1 MSSERN
7 SPLVVSVKPGA
18 SIRRTLDIGRRTD
31 GSPVGLPVFVVKGAR
46 PGPVLWV
53 QGCLHGDEYAG
64 SRAIHHFVAGLDPD
78 QLCGTVIAVPVVNL
92 MAWEQ
97 KSRASSIDHIDL
109 NRAFPG
115 ASEGT
120 WTRLLAHCLVKAIE
134 ENADYVL
141 DLHGYRSNYFVLY
154 YRQQDETGSLCEQL
168 AIDSGAPTVVGANE
182 EWLDNSLFAVLTRR
196 GIPTVL
202 IEAPGEGRNDPE
214 VIDYYL
220 MCLQNI
226 AIKRGMI
233 QGDPSKGSPP
243 DRIKNLISVPAP
255 VSGFVDLKVARGDKV
270 NKGQPLAEILSV
282 YGDPVA
288 EVRSPGGHALV
299 LNLDTH
305 GVIHKG
311 EPLIMIG
318 EFAD

>member
-1 MSSERN
+1 MDSNQNQS
-7 SPLVVSVKPGA
+7 LAVSVEMGT
-18 SIRRTLDIGRRTD
+18 SVRRALEIGRRTD
-31 GSPVGLPVFVVKGAR
+31 GTAVGLPVFVVKGAR

-78 QLCGTVIAVPVVNL
+78 QLSGTVIALPVVNI
-92 MAWEQ
+92 MAWEH
-97 KSRASSIDHIDL
+97 KSRFSPIDHLDL
-109 NRAFPG
+109 NRVFPG

-120 WTRLLAHCLVKAIE
+120 WTRLLAHDLLEAISQ
-134 ENADYVL
+134 NADFVL
-141 DLHGYRSNYFVLY
+141 DLHGYRSNYFALY
-154 YRQQDETGSLCEQL
+154 FHQQDEAGAVAEQL
-168 AIDSGAPTVVGANE
+168 ALDSGAPAVVGVSE
-182 EWLDNSLFAVLTRR
+182 KWLEHSLFAVLTRR
-196 GIPTVL
+196 GIPAIL
-202 IEAPGEGRNDPE
+202 IEAPGEGRNDSE

-220 MCLQNI
+220 KCLQNI

-233 QGDPSKGSPP
+233 RGDATRSSPP
-243 DRIKNLISVPAP
+243 VRIKNLISIPAP
-255 VSGFVDLKVARGDKV
+255 ASGFVDLKVNRGDKV
-270 NKGQPLAEILSV
+270 NRGQNLARILSA

-288 EVRSPGGHALV
+288 EVRSPKGIALV

-311 EPLIMIG
+311 EPLVMIG

>member
-1 MSSERN
+1 MGSNQNQS
-7 SPLVVSVKPGA
+7 LAVSVELGT
-18 SIRRTLDIGRRTD
+18 SVRRSLEIGQRTD
-31 GSPVGLPVFVVKGAR
+31 GTTLGLPVFVVKGAR

-92 MAWEQ
+92 VAWEQ
-97 KSRASSIDHIDL
+97 KSRVSPIDYLDL
-109 NRAFPG
+109 NRVFPG
-115 ASEGT
+115 SSEGT
-120 WTRLLAHCLVKAIE
+120 WTRLLAHCLLEAIS
-134 ENADYVL
+134 ENADFVL
-141 DLHGYRSNYFVLY
+141 DLHGYRSNYFALY
-154 YRQQDETGSLCEQL
+154 FQQQNEAGAMAEQL
-168 AIDSGAPTVVGANE
+168 ALDSGAPAVVGVSE
-182 EWLDNSLFAVLTRR
+182 KWLDQSLFVVLTRH
-196 GIPTVL
+196 GIPAIL

-220 MCLQNI
+220 KCLQNI

-233 QGDPSKGSPP
+233 QGDATKSSLP
-243 DRIKNLISVPAP
+243 DRIKNLISIPAP
-255 VSGFVDLKVARGDKV
+255 ASGFVDLKVKRGDKV
-270 NKGQPLAEILSV
+270 NSGQTLARILSV

-288 EVRSPGGHALV
+288 EVRSPAGIALV

-311 EPLIMIG
+311 EPLVMIG

>member
-1 MSSERN
+1 MSSKRN

-18 SIRRTLDIGRRTD
+18 SMRRTLDIGRRTD

-64 SRAIHHFVAGLDPD
+64 SRAIHHFVAALDPD

-97 KSRASSIDHIDL
+97 KSRVSPIDHLDL
-109 NRAFPG
+109 NRVFPG
-115 ASEGT
+115 VSEGT
-120 WTRLLAHCLVKAIE
+120 WTRLLAHCLVEAIA

-141 DLHGYRSNYFVLY
+141 DLHGYRSNYFALY
-154 YRQQDETGSLCEQL
+154 YHQQDETGAMAEQL
-168 AIDSGAPTVVGANE
+168 AMDSGAPAVVGVNE
-182 EWLDNSLFAVLTRR
+182 KWLDNALFAVMTRR
-196 GIPTVL
+196 GIPTIL

-220 MCLQNI
+220 LCLQNI

-233 QGDPSKGSPP
+233 QGDPVKGSPP

-255 VSGFVDLKVARGDKV
+255 ASGFVDLKVARGDKV
-270 NKGQPLAEILSV
+270 NRGQPLAEILSV
-282 YGDPVA
+282 YGDLVA
-288 EVRSPGGHALV
+288 EVRSPGEIALV

-311 EPLIMIG
+311 EPLVMIG
-318 EFAD
+318 EFVD